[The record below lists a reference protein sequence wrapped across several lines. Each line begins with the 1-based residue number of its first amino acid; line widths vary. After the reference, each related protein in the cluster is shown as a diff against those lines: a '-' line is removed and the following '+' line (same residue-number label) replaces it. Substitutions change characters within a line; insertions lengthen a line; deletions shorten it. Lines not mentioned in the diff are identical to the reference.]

1 VIMIDLDFFKK
12 INDTHGHVIGDFVLR
27 HVASRIQAAV
37 RDFDKVGRFGGE
49 EFVIIMTNADLDL
62 AKVIAERVRKGVM
75 DTPLHL
81 KELTI
86 QITISLGVAM
96 LKEGERKEA
105 LLERADTAMYEA
117 KRGGRNRVV
126 IALDSGTGTG
136 DDSGMLPEL

>member
-1 VIMIDLDFFKK
+1 MIMIDLDFFKK

-27 HVASRIQAAV
+27 HVASRIQAGV

-49 EFVIIMTNADLDL
+49 EFVIIMTNTDLEL
-62 AKVIAERVRKGVM
+62 AEIIAQRIRQGVM

-86 QITISLGVAM
+86 HVTISLGVAM

-126 IALDSGTGTG
+126 ITRDSGTGAD